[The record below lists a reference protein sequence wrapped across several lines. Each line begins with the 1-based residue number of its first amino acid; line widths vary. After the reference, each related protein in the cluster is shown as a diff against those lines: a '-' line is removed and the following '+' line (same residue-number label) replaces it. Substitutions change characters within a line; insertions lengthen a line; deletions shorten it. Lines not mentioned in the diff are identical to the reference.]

1 MNKVILIG
9 RLAADPEIRT
19 TNSGTK
25 VATYRLA
32 VNRRKKSDGTQEAD
46 FLTCVAW
53 DKSASFVQQYLSKGR
68 KVAVEGRL
76 QSRTYDA
83 QDGSK
88 RSVVE
93 IMVDSHEFCDS
104 NNAAGNQAFTPA
116 TGTTAQQ
123 AAELFGQQPEYID
136 DDQLPF

>member
-9 RLAADPEIRT
+9 RLVADPEIRT
-19 TNSGTK
+19 INSGTK

-32 VNRRKKSDGTQEAD
+32 VDRRKKPDGTQEAD

-53 DKSASFVQQYLSKGR
+53 DKSADFAQKYLSKGR
-68 KVAVEGRL
+68 KIAIEGRL

-88 RSVVE
+88 RSTVE
-93 IMVDSHEFCDS
+93 IMVESHEFCDS
-104 NNAAGNQAFTPA
+104 KPAGNQGSASPTPIGHGFT
-116 TGTTAQQ
+116 
-123 AAELFGQQPEYID
+123 EVND
-136 DDQLPF
+136 DELPF

>member
-9 RLAADPEIRT
+9 RLVADPEIRT

-32 VNRRKKSDGTQEAD
+32 VDRRKKADGTQEAD

-53 DKSASFVQQYLSKGR
+53 DKGADFAQKYLTKGR
-68 KVAVEGRL
+68 KIGIEGKL
-76 QSRTYDA
+76 QSRTYEA

-93 IMVDSHEFCDS
+93 IVVDNHEFCDS
-104 NNAAGNQAFTPA
+104 KPANGQSTAAAPASDGFT
-116 TGTTAQQ
+116 
-123 AAELFGQQPEYID
+123 EVD
-136 DDQLPF
+136 DDELPF